1 MHNLHI
7 WQKIKKKKKHTLSP
21 FMYGLVYNPL
31 LKKKNTTTLL
41 QNLLIHG
48 IFQIEI
54 I

>member
-7 WQKIKKKKKHTLSP
+7 WQKKKKKKAHTFPFYVWISLQSP
-21 FMYGLVYNPL
+21 F
-31 LKKKNTTTLL
+31 KKKNTTTLL